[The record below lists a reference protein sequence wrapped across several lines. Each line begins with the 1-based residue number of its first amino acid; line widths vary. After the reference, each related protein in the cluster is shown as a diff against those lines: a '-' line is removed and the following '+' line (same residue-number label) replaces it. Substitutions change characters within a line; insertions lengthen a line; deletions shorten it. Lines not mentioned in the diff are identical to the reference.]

1 MKNRPRRILRHQHDK
16 LSDYYVDN
24 YHHTTIHRFFVLQIR
39 SGIEDTRG
47 SIIKNDDNDGTDIT
61 LNNNDLQNERR
72 SQHQPAP
79 HHQLHLLDRHV
90 ASSPSPLSVAAV
102 CQDGIAFISLH
113 HDVDGIL
120 STQTTSILDCN
131 KIGRLM
137 QQPDDNDFAGDAAAT
152 TSIASTTL
160 INTNKNNNNNTN
172 NKENISEGSKPRYEI
187 FVDLPLSFR
196 GPLRIETI
204 YENNSNQHSTQHSQS
219 TSKSL
224 SSIRLSPPPMSLL
237 TAGWR
242 ADSITLHNCQYW
254 ERINGTG
261 GTSVFFTHSFIEY
274 HCLYYYHINNL
285 VTGSADEYI
294 HD

>member
-1 MKNRPRRILRHQHDK
+1 MLIN
-16 LSDYYVDN
+16 
-24 YHHTTIHRFFVLQIR
+24 HHTTIHQFFVLQIR

-61 LNNNDLQNERR
+61 LNSNDLQNERR
-72 SQHQPAP
+72 SHHQPAP

-90 ASSPSPLSVAAV
+90 ASSPSPLSVATV
-102 CQDGIAFISLH
+102 CRDGIAFISLH
-113 HDVDGIL
+113 HDVDGTIL
-120 STQTTSILDCN
+120 STQTTSILDRN
-131 KIGRLM
+131 KIGRLT
-137 QQPDDNDFAGDAAAT
+137 QQPDDNDIAGDAAAAAT
-152 TSIASTTL
+152 TNIASTTL
-160 INTNKNNNNNTN
+160 INTNKNNNNNNNTN
-172 NKENISEGSKPRYEI
+172 TNENISEGSKPRYEI

-242 ADSITLHNCQYW
+242 ADSIALANAGRELMAQEVREC
-254 ERINGTG
+254 
-261 GTSVFFTHSFIEY
+261 SFLPTHSSNTIASTTTIS
-274 HCLYYYHINNL
+274 INNL